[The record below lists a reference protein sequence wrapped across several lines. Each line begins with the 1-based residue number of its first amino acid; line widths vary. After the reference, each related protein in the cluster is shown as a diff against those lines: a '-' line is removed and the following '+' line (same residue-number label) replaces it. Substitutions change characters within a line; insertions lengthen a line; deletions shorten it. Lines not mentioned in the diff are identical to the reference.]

1 MADSEAFLAIIIQWG
16 VLIVTFLIVRKQ
28 PHSVSMYYGAILT
41 FSLLLYKDALPW
53 ISIWK
58 TEFTFQPKWHH
69 SKYGAICLIL
79 ALLYKGAI
87 AICYDKWAFVR
98 FMHHIF
104 EERVW
109 TIGPFKFVLFYLA
122 LSIAI
127 LALETQLH
135 EIIYFK
141 TFRFQDRG
149 FPLDIQ
155 LKLG

>member
-1 MADSEAFLAIIIQWG
+1 MS
-16 VLIVTFLIVRKQ
+16 VLIGTFLLVRKHPQ
-28 PHSVSMYYGAILT
+28 SVSMHYGAILT
-41 FSLLLYKDALPW
+41 FAILLFKDALPW

-58 TEFTFQPKWHH
+58 TEFTFQPKYHH
-69 SKYGAICLIL
+69 SILGAICLVL

-87 AICYDKWAFVR
+87 ALYYDKWAFTR
-98 FMHHIF
+98 FIHHVF

-109 TIGPFKFVLFYLA
+109 TIGPFKFVIFYLF

-135 EIIYFK
+135 EIIYFQTLK
-141 TFRFQDRG
+141 FPDRG
-149 FPLDIQ
+149 FPLDIR